1 MEDKITSGA
10 NTIRFPSDL
19 KVEDDRSGNAY
30 TKSWVQIR
38 LGTEK
43 AEDFI
48 ILPTPVDLSFSTSI
62 KYNDIS
68 LGLIEG
74 IYDSFKDE
82 LSSSG
87 GDITEALKNT
97 AKGVWN
103 GTINSSSAKE
113 GGLSTQLAMASALM
127 STLKIDNGL
136 LSPLR
141 DVARRELRNQGVAIN
156 PNTELYFQDVG
167 LRGFTFSF
175 RLAPKSFL
183 DSESAMSI
191 VKTFE
196 KHAHPIT
203 KSKYLW
209 EYPSE
214 AIITFYDGNQPN
226 DKLPAIN
233 KCVITNFSHKY
244 NAGTNVFFET
254 GFPTVI
260 DISISFKEIAVN
272 TSETINRLNS
282 DTERKQFSKRTA
294 TFKTADDLNVDS
306 ILPILNEVKNTKEG
320 RLLARSSDDVFANI
334 GLGNTT
340 SVNDSRGGFF

>member
-1 MEDKITSGA
+1 MEDKNTSGA
-10 NTIRFPSDL
+10 NTIRFPADL
-19 KVEDDRSGNAY
+19 RVDDDKSGNSY

-43 AEDFI
+43 TEDI
-48 ILPTPVDLSFSTSI
+48 IVLPTPVDLSFSTSI

-74 IYDSFKDE
+74 VYDTFKEE

-87 GDITEALKNT
+87 GDVTEALKNT
-97 AKGVWN
+97 AKSVWS
-103 GTINSSSAKE
+103 GTVNSSSTKE

-127 STLKIDNGL
+127 STLKIDNGI

-141 DVARRELRNQGVAIN
+141 DVARRELRNQGIALN

-183 DSESAMSI
+183 DSANAMAIVQAFES
-191 VKTFE
+191 
-196 KHAHPIT
+196 HAHPGA

-214 AIITFYDGNQPN
+214 AIITFYDGSSPN

-244 NAGTNVFFET
+244 NAGTNVFFEN

-260 DISISFKEIAVN
+260 DISVSFKEIAVN
-272 TSETINRLNS
+272 TKETINRLNS
-282 DTERKQFSKRTA
+282 DTERKQFSKRRA
-294 TFKTADDLNVDS
+294 TLNSADDLNLDK
-306 ILPILNEVKNTKEG
+306 ILPWLKDASHTLDEYGNALTKEG
-320 RLLARSSDDVFANI
+320 RLLARSSDDVFSNI
-334 GLGNTT
+334 G
-340 SVNDSRGGFF
+340 F